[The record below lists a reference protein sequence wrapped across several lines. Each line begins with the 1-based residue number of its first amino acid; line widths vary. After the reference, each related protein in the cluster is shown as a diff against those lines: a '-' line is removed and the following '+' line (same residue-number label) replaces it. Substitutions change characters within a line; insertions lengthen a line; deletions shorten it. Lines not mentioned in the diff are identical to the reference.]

1 MPENKFRNSYM
12 PIKNCVWKTEFND
25 LRLKMWYIL
34 FFLLLIFM
42 FWFTFYVLTYVR
54 VIIYFLGIK
63 YAMNMLI
70 LQIIVKVGSPP
81 WLSNIFACGW

>member
-1 MPENKFRNSYM
+1 
-12 PIKNCVWKTEFND
+12 
-25 LRLKMWYIL
+25 
-34 FFLLLIFM
+34 M